1 MKMLLMM
8 SFLIGLTA
16 CTTKTEYRYV
26 KPVIPELPPKPAY
39 ADVEW
44 KKYEFDDGTHYC
56 LDRENAKRLLIN
68 EELERAYTQK
78 LEQILQ
84 MLRDRY
90 GRSERD
96 S

>member
-1 MKMLLMM
+1 MRMLLMTI
-8 SFLIGLTA
+8 FFAGLIG

-26 KPVIPELPPKPAY
+26 KPVIPELPLKPAY

-44 KKYEFDDGTHYC
+44 KKYEFDDGPHYC
-56 LDRENAKRLLIN
+56 LDKENVKRFLIN

-90 GRSERD
+90 GGPERD

>member
-1 MKMLLMM
+1 MLLMTM
-8 SFLIGLTA
+8 FFAGLIA

-26 KPVIPELPPKPAY
+26 KPVIPELPPEPAY

-56 LDRENAKRLLIN
+56 LDKENAKRLLIN

-78 LEQILQ
+78 LEQILRT
-84 MLRDRY
+84 LRDRY
-90 GRSERD
+90 GGSEQD